1 MDPSEALSILP
12 FATLSAPD
20 GAGGNKKPSAHG
32 RMTLCAPSSPCPQLR
47 GVAFRFVDGQ
57 QVVQAVLISPPSL
70 PQASDVGG
78 DEEGHVEIDGG
89 AIVLLGSFAVQ
100 RKVMRIACTPDG
112 RLVLL
117 GGFDGSL
124 LCLDALFNTH
134 NNLQVGSVQFT
145 KRWECSL
152 HSFMNSIHG
161 VHGLH
166 YDVQYNPDGSMIERR
181 WSEEN
186 PDSSRE
192 AVENQ
197 EGGAI
202 TTMMFK
208 FHSLEFIR
216 HSFLAVVEWAGETKA
231 LWMDASTLDVSSS
244 LNYWPL
250 SDADFENDNADEIKT
265 QVTCASARPLAEAA
279 DILHIAVGTN
289 KGTVGILE
297 SSSTGKKMNFVEHP
311 LFNLEEEENP
321 NMPLW
326 QVSHLHWF
334 TPSSLAVGF
343 TRVIVDMENE
353 EDEDE
358 EDDPNE
364 HQANFLVASI
374 DSQEDSPLD
383 SLSWTWS
390 ELGDVVPFFSI
401 PNGGRHAFHTVALPC
416 NPSPSS
422 MLLVGCNVG
431 SDVVLLSEQNGG
443 WSILDLAE
451 GHQMMCPT
459 DEDDEFLY
467 LMGLTV
473 VMLSLISPEGQTKLY
488 PFPML
493 ASTDGRLS
501 TFAPYYRGI
510 GQDYFSRLSEGG
522 DDKQQSWDEL
532 CSPIIAS
539 SVSIASFLPMTT
551 AERHE
556 SNNGVQAEPAGKCIL
571 SGLDL
576 GLDQVENEAPA
587 GRGHD
592 DASDS
597 DDSDYQEDDLK
608 SSSDELDGPTD
619 AEKEEPKKPPAFGSG
634 FTAPSFTF
642 AQPSFSFQPS
652 STASTMTPPKAG
664 LGSGSIAG
672 GFSFGS
678 TGGAT
683 FGSPSTLGGPTLS
696 TVKQP
701 REPGSS
707 ASVFGSTSASTAF
720 GTTAFSTFGGFIGFG
735 DIKQSSASSGFGD
748 DNQSKPQQND
758 KALMPTKKDIPI
770 APPFGSATEPPSFSF
785 GSATEGFASG
795 NDAGMNQG
803 VTTKSNQSE
812 AFGKS
817 GEFGSSSTLSITHK
831 NLFENRKN
839 VNKLAPNI
847 EEETTNLLK
856 TAPGEKASKVFQSV
870 LAATEGCDS
879 YLHAFNFATLID
891 EIGEGFHGDELEHQL
906 SLVDPS
912 QSGKIERNAFIK
924 WYCDLVNKKDDESS
938 NDSEVA
944 EERDN
949 AANAFVGVARVDS
962 DSILASD
969 FGKLIESLGTTY
981 CEEEH
986 LRTIKKISTLDSS
999 SGDRIIT
1006 KKAFVDWYVEWLFG
1020 DGDSESVGEGSG
1032 DESEPY
1038 VPNTS
1043 DATSGAE
1050 GWGSRFKAS
1059 EEGRGNVK
1067 YTAKAGEEGSTPVT
1081 GSATATPSVG
1091 SIGAGGFSFGVTGSG
1106 GIGAGGFSFVA
1117 PAPAA
1122 EAPKKETRQAE
1133 KDSSLATTV
1142 ISSGGFTF
1150 GATEVS
1156 KTNADKSAVVNQDEE
1171 TTNPLK
1177 TAPGEKASKVFQSV
1191 LAATEGCDSYLHAFN
1206 FATLI
1211 DEIGEGFHGDEL
1223 EHQLSLVDPS
1233 QSGKIERN
1241 AFIKWYCDLVNKK
1254 DDESSNDSEVAEE
1267 RDNAANAFVGVAG
1280 VDSDSILASDF
1291 GKLIESLGTTYCEEE
1306 HLRTIKKISTLDSS
1320 SGDRIITKKAFV
1332 DWYVEWLFGDGD
1344 SESVGEGSG
1353 DESEPYVPN
1362 TSDATSGA
1370 EGWGS
1375 RFKASE
1381 EGSWKCEVCMVTNAA
1396 SAKACA
1402 ACETAKAGEEGST
1415 PVTGSATATP
1425 SVGSIGAGGFSF
1437 GVTGSGGIGA
1447 GGFSFVAPAP
1457 AAEAPKKETRQAE
1470 KDSSLATT
1478 VISSGGFTFGATEV
1492 SKTNADKSAVVNQD
1506 EETTNPLKTAPG
1518 EKASKVFQSV
1528 LAATEG
1534 CDSYL
1539 HAFNFAT
1546 LIDEIGEGFHGD
1558 ELEHQLS
1565 LVDPSQSGKI
1575 ERNAFIK
1582 WYCDL
1587 VNKKDDES
1595 SNDSELAE
1603 ERDNAANAF
1612 GWGSRFKA
1620 SEEGSWKCE
1629 VCMVTNAASA
1639 KACAACET
1647 AKAGEEGSTPVTG
1660 SATATPSVGSIGA
1673 GGFSFGVTGSGGIG
1687 AGGFSF
1693 VAPAPAAEASKKETR
1708 QAEKDS
1714 SLATTVISSGGF
1726 TFGATGAYKSSK
1738 DQESKASSSG
1748 ATFPPM
1754 SASAPKPLS
1763 SSAASSGSGFPPMS
1777 ASSPTPFSSFGAKKE
1792 ASVSSSIST
1801 SFPPMSAIAPKP
1813 FGSAAS
1819 APKKEEE
1826 SKPASSGA
1834 AFPPMSASAPKPFSS
1849 SAASSGSGFPP
1860 VSAASPTPFSSFCA
1874 KKEASAS
1881 SSMSSSFPPMSA
1893 IAPKPFGSATSAPK
1907 KEEENKPASSGAA
1920 FPPMSASAAKLF
1932 SSSAASSGSGFPH
1945 MSASSPTPFSSFG
1958 AKKEA
1963 SASSSTSSSFPPMSA
1978 IAPKPFGSAASAPK
1992 KEEESK
1998 RASSGAAF
2006 PPMSASAPKPFSSSA
2021 ASSGS
2026 GFPHMSASSPTPF
2039 SSFGAKEEAS
2049 ASSST
2054 SSSFP
2059 PMSAIA
2065 PKPFGSAAS
2074 APKKEEESK
2083 PASSGAAF
2091 PPMSASAPKPFSSSA
2106 ASSGSGFPHMSASS
2120 PTPFSS
2126 FGAKEEASASS
2137 SMSSSF
2143 PPMSAIAP
2151 KPFGS
2156 AASAPKK
2163 EEESKPAS
2171 SGAAFPPMSAS
2182 APKPFSSSAA
2192 SPGSGFPPVS
2202 ASSPTP
2208 FSSFGAKKEASA
2220 SSSMSSSFP
2229 PMSAIAP
2236 KPFGSAACAPKKK
2249 EENKPASSGAA
2260 FPPTSASAAK
2270 PFSSSAASPGSGF
2283 PHMSASSPTP
2293 FSSFGAKKEASASSS
2308 MSSSFPPMSAIA
2320 PKPFGSAASAF
2331 PKPFSMSIIN
2341 QEKQAAPSA
2350 IVSIS
2355 SYVVFS
2361 NYEKQLWEQVSQFRN
2376 SLYDARCLPV
2386 NPKTSIIESKIEKV
2400 THHCQERI
2408 SFADQLSELNADIR
2422 NRLVYLFS
2430 VEDDLL
2436 RQHKAAKN
2444 SINDQISKKD
2454 HSFTAR
2460 NEPLDAEAEMKR
2472 RGILSKCIDVQNL
2485 LLMTKQCLSLNTE
2498 IFSSSSNH
2506 HQEPLRPSE
2515 YFNQWSFPKP
2525 SSRRQTSL
2533 TANNAIFRSL
2543 TAQYDRAR
2551 DLHSSSETLQQ
2562 SVSSLSESAKHS
2574 ARLTP
2579 VSRTKRAPTS
2589 ASVRRS
2595 ISPLPTKHFVSSLNK
2610 KTPSTIS
2617 SIVGQNSLMRD
2628 IISALQ
2634 SHPCNS
2640 AKLFYLAKR
2649 RSSTRSIGIPDWKS
2663 KGKNELM
2670 PSSRPPATKVVHNTS
2685 PVAKTLFSSPIAG
2698 RKARAEW
2705 STKSASAS
2713 STLQFNIPKNLQ
2725 EINVT
2730 DAAKAALACQGRDII
2745 SRDHLDSSTEKMSS
2759 FTHVVPKA
2767 ASGLSSSSPSAF
2779 PPMSSAAPKPLSQGT
2794 VKQSSLDPH
2803 GLKSASI
2810 EDKKSPTDYEEVLK
2824 KFFKVNAPEKLGDVD
2839 QYLQKYSG
2847 KEAEMFVALAKKYE
2861 QPNALNE
2868 VFLSRLPSV
2877 DKNNNLALLTLF
2889 LQVFNPARSGEA
2901 SNLISKYK
2909 GKESEM
2915 FASLSRKYYACN
2927 PLQSFKTSSSTK
2939 TEAFETKETCAVFP
2953 PMSLSPP
2960 NPPTGIGKKDD
2971 CGSDAKPRTK
2981 ESSSAFL
2988 SLSALGPKPLAAI
3001 SECDDSKESKSHPLS
3016 PKEEQSSSKEK
3027 ADTFSFGG
3035 MFSSGSSPFGGAGT
3049 ASVSS
3054 SASTAKAGIP
3064 TFPTSSRSSQSS
3076 THHKDYHKIL
3086 TDFYQKHNPAKV
3098 SEVNNNLQK
3107 YKGKEAEMFS
3117 KLAQKYNAKNPL
3129 ESDTPQEGAQ
3139 SSGSFGGFAS
3149 TFSSAAKSPSP
3160 FTSSSANQSSSP
3172 FGGKVDEGKPK
3183 SPFSSYGAQAS
3194 TPFENASKTPFG
3206 TSGTAPAAPFGSAG
3220 FSNDGFGSTTAAGAG
3235 LLSQG
3240 STTFSSSPFGST
3252 NTTTL
3257 ASGPSSNKFGGQ
3269 NPRELLLSFYQTH
3282 NPSKLGEVD
3291 KTLAKYAG
3299 KEELMFL
3306 NLARKYNVDPAMF
3319 GVNASNASTTP
3330 PASGF
3335 GCSTAPTFGS
3345 QAVQGSSFGTPS
3357 FGSPAVL
3364 GGGVSGSSGNGGSIT
3379 AGFGGFSGSSG
3390 TTFGSLA
3397 ASNASP
3403 FSGAP
3408 CPAFSGVTT
3417 PFGAARR

>member
-1020 DGDSESVGEGSG
+1020 DGDSESV
-1032 DESEPY
+1032 
-1038 VPNTS
+1038 
-1043 DATSGAE
+1043 
-1050 GWGSRFKAS
+1050 
-1059 EEGRGNVK
+1059 
-1067 YTAKAGEEGSTPVT
+1067 
-1081 GSATATPSVG
+1081 
-1091 SIGAGGFSFGVTGSG
+1091 
-1106 GIGAGGFSFVA
+1106 
-1117 PAPAA
+1117 
-1122 EAPKKETRQAE
+1122 
-1133 KDSSLATTV
+1133 
-1142 ISSGGFTF
+1142 
-1150 GATEVS
+1150 
-1156 KTNADKSAVVNQDEE
+1156 
-1171 TTNPLK
+1171 
-1177 TAPGEKASKVFQSV
+1177 
-1191 LAATEGCDSYLHAFN
+1191 
-1206 FATLI
+1206 
-1211 DEIGEGFHGDEL
+1211 
-1223 EHQLSLVDPS
+1223 
-1233 QSGKIERN
+1233 
-1241 AFIKWYCDLVNKK
+1241 
-1254 DDESSNDSEVAEE
+1254 
-1267 RDNAANAFVGVAG
+1267 
-1280 VDSDSILASDF
+1280 
-1291 GKLIESLGTTYCEEE
+1291 
-1306 HLRTIKKISTLDSS
+1306 
-1320 SGDRIITKKAFV
+1320 
-1332 DWYVEWLFGDGD
+1332 
-1344 SESVGEGSG
+1344 
-1353 DESEPYVPN
+1353 
-1362 TSDATSGA
+1362 
-1370 EGWGS
+1370 
-1375 RFKASE
+1375 
-1381 EGSWKCEVCMVTNAA
+1381 
-1396 SAKACA
+1396 
-1402 ACETAKAGEEGST
+1402 
-1415 PVTGSATATP
+1415 
-1425 SVGSIGAGGFSF
+1425 
-1437 GVTGSGGIGA
+1437 
-1447 GGFSFVAPAP
+1447 
-1457 AAEAPKKETRQAE
+1457 
-1470 KDSSLATT
+1470 
-1478 VISSGGFTFGATEV
+1478 
-1492 SKTNADKSAVVNQD
+1492 
-1506 EETTNPLKTAPG
+1506 
-1518 EKASKVFQSV
+1518 
-1528 LAATEG
+1528 
-1534 CDSYL
+1534 
-1539 HAFNFAT
+1539 
-1546 LIDEIGEGFHGD
+1546 
-1558 ELEHQLS
+1558 
-1565 LVDPSQSGKI
+1565 
-1575 ERNAFIK
+1575 
-1582 WYCDL
+1582 
-1587 VNKKDDES
+1587 
-1595 SNDSELAE
+1595 
-1603 ERDNAANAF
+1603 
-1612 GWGSRFKA
+1612 
-1620 SEEGSWKCE
+1620 
-1629 VCMVTNAASA
+1629 
-1639 KACAACET
+1639 ACAACET

>member
-2143 PPMSAIAP
+2143 PPIHSTKAIW
-2151 KPFGS
+2151 
-2156 AASAPKK
+2156 
-2163 EEESKPAS
+2163 
-2171 SGAAFPPMSAS
+2171 
-2182 APKPFSSSAA
+2182 
-2192 SPGSGFPPVS
+2192 
-2202 ASSPTP
+2202 
-2208 FSSFGAKKEASA
+2208 
-2220 SSSMSSSFP
+2220 
-2229 PMSAIAP
+2229 
-2236 KPFGSAACAPKKK
+2236 
-2249 EENKPASSGAA
+2249 
-2260 FPPTSASAAK
+2260 
-2270 PFSSSAASPGSGF
+2270 
-2283 PHMSASSPTP
+2283 
-2293 FSSFGAKKEASASSS
+2293 
-2308 MSSSFPPMSAIA
+2308 
-2320 PKPFGSAASAF
+2320 
-2331 PKPFSMSIIN
+2331 
-2341 QEKQAAPSA
+2341 EKQAAPSA